1 MERSI
6 LMVLLLCSLL
16 ALGACAGKEPA
27 LTPDQQ
33 QCFDIAVKACDPAAQ
48 KACEGK
54 SGYAL
59 DGCLESAVRT
69 CKATAEDQCRKQLP
83 SK

>member
-6 LMVLLLCSLL
+6 LIVMLLCAIL
-16 ALGACAGKEPA
+16 ALGACAGKKL

-33 QCFDIAVKACDPAAQ
+33 QCFDLAVNGCDPAAQ

-54 SGYAL
+54 SDYVK
-59 DGCLESAVRT
+59 DECVRSSVRVCESMAGD
-69 CKATAEDQCRKQLP
+69 ECRKQFP
-83 SK
+83 SQ